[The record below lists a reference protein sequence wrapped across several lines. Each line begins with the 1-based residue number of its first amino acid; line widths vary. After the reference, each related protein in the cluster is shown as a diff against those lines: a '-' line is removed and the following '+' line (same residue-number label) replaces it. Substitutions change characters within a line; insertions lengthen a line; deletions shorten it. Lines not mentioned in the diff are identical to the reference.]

1 MSKLVPDGWESK
13 PLSALADYR
22 NGRAF
27 KPSDWSKSGLPILRI
42 AQINSPG
49 DIEDYFDGDDVEDKH
64 LIRKGDLIFSWSAT
78 LKAIIWKDYNA
89 VLNQHIFKVEER
101 SDTSRTYLQQLL
113 EHSIPKLLGSSHG
126 STMKHIRKG
135 VLDEF
140 QCVVPPV
147 SEQNKIAS
155 ILISVDE
162 MIDTIQKKID
172 KLQDLKKATMNEL
185 LSKGIG
191 HTEFKDSELGKIPK
205 RWTSVK
211 LKDISKFRRGT
222 TYMVSELSK
231 DGKRYPLY
239 VNMKSFKVGGGYNT
253 DGDKFYTSSYGNKQI
268 IGKNDLLIANTDI
281 TASCDILGA
290 PLYLAESKFQND
302 ILFSHHVTALSL
314 DSKIDNKFL
323 FFSLCSSVNRIK
335 MQSYGRGTTV
345 KMLDSKEFGKLP
357 LNIPPLPEQRKIAST
372 LTSIEGNIES
382 RQRKLAQTQCLKKSL
397 TQDLLTGKVR
407 VKM

>member
-27 KPSDWSKSGLPILRI
+27 KPSDWSKRGLPILRI

-113 EHSIPKLLGSSHG
+113 EHSIPKLSGSSHG

-155 ILISVDE
+155 ILTSVDKVIE
-162 MIDTIQKKID
+162 NTQKQID

-185 LSKGIG
+185 LTKGTG
-191 HTEFKDSELGKIPK
+191 HTKFKDSELGEIPK
-205 RWTSVK
+205 NWEIWRLGDVSKVYFSNVDKKYDPNEIPVFLCNYMDVYQNSYIKNGMDFMVATAKQREIDKFSLEFDDVIITK
-211 LKDISKFRRGT
+211 DSETPKDIA
-222 TYMVSELSK
+222 VSTHVTEELKGVICGYHLALIRS
-231 DGKRYPLY
+231 D
-239 VNMKSFKVGGGYNT
+239 KSRLSGGYL
-253 DGDKFYTSSYGNKQI
+253 SH
-268 IGKNDLLIANTDI
+268 
-281 TASCDILGA
+281 
-290 PLYLAESKFQND
+290 
-302 ILFSHHVTALSL
+302 LFSLNEVQRRFYRLANGSTRFGLTAEAITDSL
-314 DSKIDNKFL
+314 
-323 FFSLCSSVNRIK
+323 
-335 MQSYGRGTTV
+335 
-345 KMLDSKEFGKLP
+345 LP
-357 LNIPPLPEQRKIAST
+357 IPPLPEQKKIASI
-372 LTSIEGNIES
+372 LTSVDETIENTHHQID
-382 RQRKLAQTQCLKKSL
+382 KLQDLKKSL
-397 TQDLLTGKVR
+397 MQDLLTGKVR
-407 VKM
+407 VKVN